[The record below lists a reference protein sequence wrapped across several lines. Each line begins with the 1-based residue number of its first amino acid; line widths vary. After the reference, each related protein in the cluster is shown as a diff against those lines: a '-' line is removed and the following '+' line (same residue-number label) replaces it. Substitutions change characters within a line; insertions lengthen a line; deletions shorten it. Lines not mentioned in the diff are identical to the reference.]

1 MKEPHGGTN
10 LVVADFYMLLHHDPC
25 DRLSQGG
32 RGQGAVV
39 RPVIIRVGGKQ
50 AGGVKLGEL
59 NHAALRVQ
67 IKERHKQH

>member
-1 MKEPHGGTN
+1 MTN

-25 DRLSQGG
+25 DRLGQGG

-39 RPVIIRVGGKQ
+39 RPVVVGVGRQQ

-59 NHAALRVQ
+59 NHAALL
-67 IKERHKQH
+67 KQGRKGV